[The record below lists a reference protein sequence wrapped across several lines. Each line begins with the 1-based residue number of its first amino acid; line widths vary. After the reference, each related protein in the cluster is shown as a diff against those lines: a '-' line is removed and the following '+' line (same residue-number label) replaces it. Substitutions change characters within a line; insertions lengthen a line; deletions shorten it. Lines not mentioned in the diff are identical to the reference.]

1 MPRLYIN
8 NGESQICVLKKD
20 SQINRDF
27 LKKNTEFFSLVVSYI
42 LIDPDEYPIK
52 LYNNK
57 QLIAWISGM
66 MKSRM
71 AQFNKLPPVTK
82 LEAFIA
88 SKYFEDDQA
97 RGLKQILTL
106 LETQILDYF
115 SEFNSKTQ
123 KLEKIEDK
131 FLYCDFELQ
140 EEAELFIGINRLRL
154 I

>member
-27 LKKNTEFFSLVVSYI
+27 LKKNTEFFSLVISYI
-42 LIDPDEYPIK
+42 LIDPDEYPKK
-52 LYNNK
+52 LYNNR

-66 MKSRM
+66 MKSTM
-71 AQFNKLPPVTK
+71 SQFNKLSPATK
-82 LEAFIA
+82 LDAFIA
-88 SKYFEDDQA
+88 SKYFEENQA

-106 LETQILDYF
+106 IEIDIFDYF

-123 KLEKIEDK
+123 KLERIEDK

-140 EEAELFIGINRLRL
+140 EEAELFIGVNRLRL